1 MLEFRKPR
9 LYLETT
15 VPSYY
20 TSRPSADIVLAGHQ
34 QITREWWLFRSSGYG
49 IFVSELVWQEA
60 SRGDGEASVKRC
72 EAIAAFP
79 VLRTNPLALDL
90 AGEYLKTLPL
100 PANAGADALHLA
112 LAVVN
117 GMDYLLTWNCRHI
130 ARGSVKR
137 ALPGVNDK
145 LGYDTPTICTP
156 EELLYDNPD
165 DMV

>member
-1 MLEFRKPR
+1 M
-9 LYLETT
+9 
-15 VPSYY
+15 
-20 TSRPSADIVLAGHQ
+20 
-34 QITREWWLFRSSGYG
+34 
-49 IFVSELVWQEA
+49 
-60 SRGDGEASVKRC
+60 
-72 EAIAAFP
+72 
-79 VLRTNPLALDL
+79 ALDL
-90 AGEYLKTLPL
+90 AGKYLKTLPL

-137 ALPGVNDK
+137 ALPAVNDK

-156 EELLYDNPD
+156 EELLYDDPD